1 MGCSVSGAINGN
13 NRFRTATAELM
24 RYVCLYLRARGEN
37 REEALRLSTLA
48 LAAPSLSSSEKE
60 PCLQERWTHEKA
72 HQGLMFWLWKAT
84 QSRYA

>member
-37 REEALRLSTLA
+37 REEAEAINSSSCCPEFVVLGKGAVLAREMDTRKSASRSHVLA
-48 LAAPSLSSSEKE
+48 LEGHSK
-60 PCLQERWTHEKA
+60 
-72 HQGLMFWLWKAT
+72 
-84 QSRYA
+84 

>member
-48 LAAPSLSSSEKE
+48 SSCCPEFVVLGKGAVLAREMDTRKSA
-60 PCLQERWTHEKA
+60 
-72 HQGLMFWLWKAT
+72 
-84 QSRYA
+84 SRSHVLALEGHSK